1 MEFPWLSLPSNW
13 NYRPVSSPTFCGRE
27 DGKER
32 WNKKAKG
39 GGMKGKRERET
50 QTGTMPSFRLSN
62 NESLVH
68 SFFAGTMEVSVR
80 THSGKGD
87 SHRQKCS
94 VTGIQRR
101 RREWRWEAD
110 TLKWFSSPTSPV
122 LPAEVACV
130 HAFIIFTY
138 SVPDEEK
145 RLIFFF
151 FQEETIS

>member
-13 NYRPVSSPTFCGRE
+13 NYRPISSPTFWGRE
-27 DGKER
+27 DRKER

-39 GGMKGKRERET
+39 GWRERERET

-87 SHRQKCS
+87 SHKQKCS

-101 RREWRWEAD
+101 RRGMEMGNRHSEMI
-110 TLKWFSSPTSPV
+110 FVSNFPV

-138 SVPDEEK
+138 SVLDEEK
-145 RLIFFF
+145 RLIFFYF